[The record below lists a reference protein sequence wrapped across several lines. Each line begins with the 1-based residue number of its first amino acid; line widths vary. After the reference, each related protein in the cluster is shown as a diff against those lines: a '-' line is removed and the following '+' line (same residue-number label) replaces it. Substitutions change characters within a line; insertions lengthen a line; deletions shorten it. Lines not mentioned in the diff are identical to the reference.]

1 MLWTS
6 VDFMAKNVDS
16 RQNTLDRLRALRA
29 EKPITQMGQIRWA
42 WPEIT
47 AALALG
53 HSLTTVHQRLQEVG
67 IQIPYRRLS
76 LYIGRLRREN
86 AVRPPV
92 PVTALSDIAAAI
104 DAPPPVPIQS
114 IPSPETIAKPHAE
127 KPAGRDPLANLRKYA
142 NTRPGFQWDEA
153 PPDKEKLF

>member
-1 MLWTS
+1 MFSTNYKSVLVAFFGAECGLCGEKCGLLRTSRCSSAMLWTS

-29 EKPITQMGQIRWA
+29 EKPISQMGQIRWA

-76 LYIGRLRREN
+76 L
-86 AVRPPV
+86 
-92 PVTALSDIAAAI
+92 
-104 DAPPPVPIQS
+104 
-114 IPSPETIAKPHAE
+114 
-127 KPAGRDPLANLRKYA
+127 
-142 NTRPGFQWDEA
+142 
-153 PPDKEKLF
+153 